1 MRAAMSRATILAA
14 FAAAAITSPVSAQGS
29 SANRVSNET
38 RLFQHFIEDGA
49 VTDNIWLEPQFRFD
63 NFKDADTISFGPV
76 LAVNIAEDIEV
87 GGRLSLSSV
96 DPERGDRETG
106 FTDMDVYGKIRLST
120 APTQFALGLL
130 LKLPTGDQDKS
141 LRLGTGEMD
150 VAFFGGLRHDF
161 GAISLV
167 GNAALR
173 INQDPDLNL
182 PAGATGPE
190 GETSVQIGGGLIWA
204 LTQHVSGVAEL
215 SYETERIDHAGSDFR
230 MTLGGAYRASESVSY
245 RAALATGT
253 GDSAPDFELI
263 AAAVFYF

>member
-1 MRAAMSRATILAA
+1 MRAALLRATILAA
-14 FAAAAITSPVSAQGS
+14 FAAAAFTSPVSAQSGGS
-29 SANRVSNET
+29 RKVTNET

-49 VTDNIWLEPQFRFD
+49 VTDNIWLEPQFRYG

-76 LAVNIAEDIEV
+76 LAVNIAEDLEV
-87 GGRLSLSSV
+87 GGRLNLSSV

-161 GAISLV
+161 DSMSLV

-173 INQDPDLNL
+173 INQDPDTNL
-182 PAGATGPE
+182 PPGVAGPE
-190 GETSVQIGGGLIWA
+190 GETSVQLGGGLIFA
-204 LTQHVSGVAEL
+204 ITQRFSGVAEI

-230 MTLGGAYRASESVSY
+230 VTLGGDYRPSESVAY
-245 RAALATGT
+245 RGALATGS

-263 AAAVFYF
+263 ASAVFYF